1 MATRVD
7 GSPQRVDRS
16 PQRFAQGCAAH
27 AGGQAA
33 RFLRGA
39 VGISIEPLGSHLA
52 LADPALAC
60 GPLEEHGTALSAPT
74 QDFAA
79 GVHSASAPSTDLG
92 HADAVGDAEAAAV
105 RRARARIVGELYQS
119 SYHRVYAFARRLV
132 CDEEAEEIAHES
144 FVRLLRV
151 RNLERMTVSVAY
163 LLRIAENLVRRRHG
177 RAQRYRE
184 VLERSGRMGP
194 DIEAHH
200 DERPVVAGARDARA
214 DSAWSDPER
223 LQSVLCRLTPSE
235 QSAIRLIVCEG
246 LDYQA
251 AARSLGVPVST
262 INNWK
267 HRALAKLK
275 QIIESDVAFSRIPGR
290 HAVDTRQRVGP
301 TGVGRALEAG

>member
-1 MATRVD
+1 MMAPHVEICANARAEASANAHPTS
-7 GSPQRVDRS
+7 GTELAARS
-16 PQRFAQGCAAH
+16 HR
-27 AGGQAA
+27 A
-33 RFLRGA
+33 RFLRVDRDDARETLHPG
-39 VGISIEPLGSHLA
+39 LA
-52 LADPALAC
+52 SEARDLAWRSLD
-60 GPLEEHGTALSAPT
+60 EHGTARSLGPEPHT
-74 QDFAA
+74 PCAA
-79 GVHSASAPSTDLG
+79 ESDETLEGVTVDAS
-92 HADAVGDAEAAAV
+92 EAAAL
-105 RRARARIVGELYQS
+105 RATRSQIVGDLYAS
-119 SYHRVYAFARRLV
+119 AYHRVFAFARRLV

-163 LLRIAENLVRRRHG
+163 LLRIAENLIRRRHG

-194 DIEAHH
+194 DREVHIECS
-200 DERPVVAGARDARA
+200 VVASARGGCGASSSM
-214 DSAWSDPER
+214 SAWADPER

-275 QIIESDVAFSRIPGR
+275 QIIEEDGLVAPRSR
-290 HAVDTRQRVGP
+290 ATVEQQQQRM
-301 TGVGRALEAG
+301 LEAC

>member
-1 MATRVD
+1 MMAA
-7 GSPQRVDRS
+7 RVDRS
-16 PQRFAQGCAAH
+16 RQRSAQASAAH
-27 AGGQAA
+27 ADELAP
-33 RFLRGA
+33 RFLRG
-39 VGISIEPLGSHLA
+39 VLEISIEPPGQTLA
-52 LADPALAC
+52 TGDRDLAWQPLA
-60 GPLEEHGTALSAPT
+60 EHGTAPMAPAQDSATGPRIHDHAT
-74 QDFAA
+74 TRSEREVD
-79 GVHSASAPSTDLG
+79 GVDVDGAPVDG
-92 HADAVGDAEAAAV
+92 AAALQGV
-105 RRARARIVGELYQS
+105 RARIVGDLYAS
-119 SYHRVYAFARRLV
+119 SYHRVFAFARRLV
-132 CDEEAEEIAHES
+132 CDEEAEEIAHEA

-194 DIEAHH
+194 EIEVIG
-200 DERPVVAGARDARA
+200 ERSVGAGTRGVCTE
-214 DSAWSDPER
+214 SAWSDPER

-275 QIIESDVAFSRIPGR
+275 QIIESDGTLEDIREEAVGSRSG
-290 HAVDTRQRVGP
+290 VGP
-301 TGVGRALEAG
+301 HRAGRVLEAC